1 MSREKKV
8 KRSKTDMP
16 DPNLDY
22 FQLEEQ
28 EARSRDS
35 HDDEILF
42 RKTCAEIQRNMKR
55 ILDLKLQRKST
66 AEVSELRV
74 ETSLLFLALKKIN
87 RLDKHRLKVAKD
99 AVNEKKQKVDNFHLQ
114 LQNLTYEVMHLQ
126 KEVTKCMEFRRQEHG
141 AKSRDE
147 EIDLVPVEEFR
158 REAPADV
165 LKRDVTDG
173 DPHQL
178 TLARLQWELVQRKQ
192 LAKRLKG
199 LEAMRASYEREIER
213 KRECLEGIQPTLQ
226 AVLEAAQPLQADLG
240 LPLQAHQ
247 AEHASAHFLARPLY
261 VLYVQASAYRE
272 AYGGDCFE
280 VSMEGSVEEAKAL
293 LETPEEKQE
302 EDSGGESDQEEPSA
316 GKRHRRL
323 ERGGSSS
330 GASSSLVAKC
340 IQKHPLTVVLTL
352 QHKGYKLQITFTYI
366 IPLHIVTVVA
376 SVAEP
381 HGVSSG
387 VSAWCH
393 GPLTQTHQGRNV
405 FCGVDSS
412 EWNCPVMSPS
422 TILDNLF
429 GSDNGLSSPNPANHF
444 QLKKNGL
451 GEFSS
456 VVSETGKAY
465 RWAQR
470 LSGLE
475 FLQGSG
481 GASTAAPVARHEVGR
496 AFVQELVGAV
506 GARFSARVSLYEQL
520 LSLEKGVVSV
530 PARLVD
536 HFPCKVTSVLKQ
548 WTQVTHAAVEGHPSY
563 REMEELGLVQGS
575 ELVYQA
581 VLCRGSAMVRA
592 LVLLGDNYPQEAP
605 LFLLTLQLRE
615 EQSSRDDDAVK
626 ELERELNVHSVEQ
639 GHGTSVGEHLLTYQL
654 QQLLVCMDVLLESLC
669 EAHQDAPREF
679 SRDKVLARSARGPS
693 RSRPYKFLPKPGIFT
708 QRT

>member
-8 KRSKTDMP
+8 KRSKTSDGT

-35 HDDEILF
+35 QEDEVLF
-42 RKTCAEIQRNMKR
+42 RRTCAEIQRNMKR
-55 ILDLKLQRKST
+55 ILDLKLQGKST

-87 RLDKHRLKVAKD
+87 RLDKHRLKLAKD

-126 KEVTKCMEFRRQEHG
+126 KEVTKCMEFRQQEHG

-165 LKRDVTDG
+165 LKRDLTDG

-261 VLYVQASAYRE
+261 VLYVQAAAYRE

-323 ERGGSSS
+323 ERGSSSS

-352 QHKGYKLQITFTYI
+352 QHKGYKLQITFHYI

-376 SVAEP
+376 SVTEP

-387 VSAWCH
+387 VSA
-393 GPLTQTHQGRNV
+393 
-405 FCGVDSS
+405 
-412 EWNCPVMSPS
+412 CPVMSPS

-429 GSDNGLSSPNPANHF
+429 GSDNGLCSPNPANHF
-444 QLKKNGL
+444 QLKRNGL
-451 GEFSS
+451 RDFSS
-456 VVSETGKAY
+456 VVAETGKAY

-475 FLQGSG
+475 FLQGSSG
-481 GASTAAPVARHEVGR
+481 GGSTAPPVARHEVGR
-496 AFVQELVGAV
+496 AFVEELVGAV

-530 PARLVD
+530 PAQLVD

-548 WTQVTHAAVEGHPSY
+548 WTQVTHAAVEAHPSY
-563 REMEELGLVQGS
+563 REMEELGLVQGD

-581 VLCRGSAMVRA
+581 VLRRGSAMVRA
-592 LVLLGDNYPQEAP
+592 LVLLGDNYPREPP

-626 ELERELNVHSVEQ
+626 ELEGELNVHSVEQ
-639 GHGTSVGEHLLTYQL
+639 GGGAAGEHLLTYQL
-654 QQLLVCMDVLLESLC
+654 QQLLVCTDVLLESQC

-679 SRDKVLARSARGPS
+679 SRDKVLARTARGPS

>member
-1 MSREKKV
+1 MSRDKKV
-8 KRSKTDMP
+8 KRPKTSNDV
-16 DPNLDY
+16 PNPNMDY

-28 EARSRDS
+28 EAMSRDS
-35 HDDEILF
+35 QDDEILF

-55 ILDLKLQRKST
+55 ILDLKLQRKSM
-66 AEVSELRV
+66 ADVDELRV

-87 RLDKHRLKVAKD
+87 RIDKHRLKLAKD

-126 KEVTKCMEFRRQEHG
+126 KEVTKCMEFR
-141 AKSRDE
+141 SRDE

-165 LKRDVTDG
+165 LKRDLTDA

-199 LEAMRASYEREIER
+199 LESMRSSYEREIER

-261 VLYVQASAYRE
+261 VLYVQAAAYRE

-280 VSMEGSVEEAKAL
+280 VGMEGSVEEAKAL

-302 EDSGGESDQEEPSA
+302 EDSGGESDQEESSA
-316 GKRHRRL
+316 GKRHRRS
-323 ERGGSSS
+323 ERGNS
-330 GASSSLVAKC
+330 GAWSSLVAKC

-366 IPLHIVTVVA
+366 VPLHIVTVVA
-376 SVAEP
+376 SVTEP
-381 HGVSSG
+381 HGISSG
-387 VSAWCH
+387 VSA
-393 GPLTQTHQGRNV
+393 
-405 FCGVDSS
+405 
-412 EWNCPVMSPS
+412 CPVMSPS

-429 GSDNGLSSPNPANHF
+429 GSDNGLCSPNPANHF

-451 GEFSS
+451 EDFVS
-456 VVSETGKAY
+456 VVEETGKAY

-481 GASTAAPVARHEVGR
+481 SAAPVVARHEVGR
-496 AFVQELVGAV
+496 AFVEELVQAV
-506 GARFSARVSLYEQL
+506 RARFSARVSLYEQL

-536 HFPCKVTSVLKQ
+536 YFPCKVTSVLKQ
-548 WTQVTHAAVEGHPSY
+548 WTQVTHAAVDSHPSH
-563 REMEELGLVQGS
+563 REMEELGLVQGD

-581 VLCRGSAMVRA
+581 VLRRGSAMVKA
-592 LVLLGDNYPQEAP
+592 LVLLRDNYPSEAP
-605 LFLLTLQLRE
+605 LFMLTLQLRE

-626 ELERELNVHSVEQ
+626 ELECELNVHSVEQ
-639 GHGTSVGEHLLTYQL
+639 GGSVAGEHLLVFQL

-669 EAHQDAPREF
+669 EAQEDAPREF
-679 SRDKVLARSARGPS
+679 SRDKVLARTARGPS

>member
-126 KEVTKCMEFRRQEHG
+126 KEVTKCMEFR
-141 AKSRDE
+141 SRDE

-387 VSAWCH
+387 VSA
-393 GPLTQTHQGRNV
+393 
-405 FCGVDSS
+405 
-412 EWNCPVMSPS
+412 CPVMSPS

-429 GSDNGLSSPNPANHF
+429 GSDNGLCSPNPANHF

-456 VVSETGKAY
+456 VVSETGKAH

-581 VLCRGSAMVRA
+581 VLRRGSAMVRA

-626 ELERELNVHSVEQ
+626 ELERELNMHSVEQ
-639 GHGTSVGEHLLTYQL
+639 GQGAACAVGEHLLTYQL